1 MAIRRFRGHRC
12 SIRALKQKTAQ
23 ADDQQPVHL
32 NWLRSWVLGGEATRA
47 NISCALPGLALGDKH
62 LLNVGPRRTAFL
74 SRVLESARNCDS
86 AGSRRSTGAGATAE
100 DSSDLSH
107 REQSRYTR
115 KVN

>member
-12 SIRALKQKTAQ
+12 RIRALKQKTAQ

-86 AGSRRSTGAGATAE
+86 AGSRRSTRRWRNKLKTHPTSAIV
-100 DSSDLSH
+100 SSLGT
-107 REQSRYTR
+107 RE
-115 KVN
+115 K